1 MEELKIPEV
10 KKDAWV
16 VVPCSWSLHFINRD
30 SYRSK
35 IDSIPK
41 GKSIVFDLRRVTYID
56 CSSIIMLQELSK
68 QYNKE
73 KETLFLLGSN
83 DYVQTKLVA
92 YGDKAI
98 HLYTSLNAIME
109 KMSV

>member
-1 MEELKIPEV
+1 MKEEQKPLLLY
-10 KKDAWV
+10 ALLR
-16 VVPCSWSLHFINRD
+16 LHI
-30 SYRSK
+30 
-35 IDSIPK
+35 IK
-41 GKSIVFDLRRVTYID
+41 GKVIIFDLRRVTYID
-56 CSSIIMLQELSK
+56 CSSIIMLQELNK

-73 KETLFLLGSN
+73 KESLFLLGSN

-98 HLYTSLNAIME
+98 HVYTALNEIME

>member
-1 MEELKIPEV
+1 MEVPEA
-10 KKDAWV
+10 KKDSWV

-35 IDSIPK
+35 IDSVPK
-41 GKSIVFDLRRVTYID
+41 GKVIIFDLRRVTYID
-56 CSSIIMLQELSK
+56 CSSIIMLQELNK

-73 KETLFLLGSN
+73 KESLFLLGSN

-98 HLYTSLNAIME
+98 HIYTSLNEIME